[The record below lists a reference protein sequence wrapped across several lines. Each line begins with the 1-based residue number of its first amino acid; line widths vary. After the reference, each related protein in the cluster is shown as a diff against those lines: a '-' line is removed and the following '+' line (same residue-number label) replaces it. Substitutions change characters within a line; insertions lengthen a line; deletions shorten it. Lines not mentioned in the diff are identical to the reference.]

1 MRHGFWCHWKW
12 VIWCFACFWGPRK
25 SAKCCRGVCM
35 HQIILFLEFG
45 YFGLWRTHLQN
56 YTFLGHLRSTG
67 TLTSQSFLFIFNV
80 NYEQKWHL
88 KVCADARA
96 ICPTGFLFSLPA
108 YAVWYLDTKT
118 FFEYKTIAKKKCAP
132 KTRATLAMPNI
143 LFADFW
149 GGIQNVVCSKIFCYC
164 NLKHCLKFMKLCF
177 MLSKVPWA
185 TIYWLKRG
193 FFEILEN
200 ILQQKWDNPEF
211 FTKFYKLLKH
221 VS

>member
-1 MRHGFWCHWKW
+1 MWRCFLIISLAKFIFIANKKW
-12 VIWCFACFWGPRK
+12 NLCRYIDK
-25 SAKCCRGVCM
+25 NCCSHSYFECAV
-35 HQIILFLEFG
+35 LFLSRLNEV
-45 YFGLWRTHLQN
+45 YLPHLI
-56 YTFLGHLRSTG
+56 T
-67 TLTSQSFLFIFNV
+67 LFIFITISWRSITTIYRHCSISLITRFFAV
-80 NYEQKWHL
+80 WFVRQYIYLLFKH
-88 KVCADARA
+88 
-96 ICPTGFLFSLPA
+96 FSL
-108 YAVWYLDTKT
+108 LIFMRESKS
-118 FFEYKTIAKKKCAP
+118 
-132 KTRATLAMPNI
+132 
-143 LFADFW
+143 
-149 GGIQNVVCSKIFCYC
+149 VVCSKIFCYC